1 MAAHHTCIWRC
12 HRREGT
18 RREVGEG
25 LQRAEVLL
33 HAFCCTLLLLIMLVA
48 LPVGTEA
55 VPVAETVES
64 SGAIASNTIVAAMLL
79 GAACPGLRRARPR
92 LHLSP
97 QERCSALKRTERDLL
112 KRVLKDTW
120 FTYFEPPRF
129 LLQKWDSRGFCG
141 ACAWVSTWGG

>member
-1 MAAHHTCIWRC
+1 MNGVSVIYILSVMMNPSRD
-12 HRREGT
+12 
-18 RREVGEG
+18 
-25 LQRAEVLL
+25 LAE
-33 HAFCCTLLLLIMLVA
+33 
-48 LPVGTEA
+48 
-55 VPVAETVES
+55 S
-64 SGAIASNTIVAAMLL
+64 